1 MKNLGMLI
9 LLCLVLGT
17 VGVYSHVY
25 KELQYTKDMVVSA
38 EAARDAAAKTSTS
51 LKERLKST
59 AKTSTSLKEQLK

>member
-25 KELQYTKDMVVSA
+25 KELRAGPANLDSSLSGFSA
-38 EAARDAAAKTSTS
+38 
-51 LKERLKST
+51 
-59 AKTSTSLKEQLK
+59 